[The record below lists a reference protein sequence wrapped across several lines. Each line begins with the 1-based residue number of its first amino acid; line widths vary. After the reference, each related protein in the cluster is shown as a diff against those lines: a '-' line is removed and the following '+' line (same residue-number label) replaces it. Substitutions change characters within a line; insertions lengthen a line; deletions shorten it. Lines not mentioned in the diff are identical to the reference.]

1 MNAGYK
7 EDTHTLKKKLFSSL
21 FLVVIAA
28 ALPFLSWCLA
38 DWAPEKETASS
49 WFQRS
54 GSLVVILAAY
64 AEYILFMTY
73 DYISPSNAAYV
84 VPFDVPT
91 WYKHFYNIISRIA
104 LTLLVVGTVIW
115 GYGDLL
121 HEYI

>member
-1 MNAGYK
+1 MNTGYK
-7 EDTHTLKKKLFSSL
+7 EDTRTLRRKLFLS
-21 FLVVIAA
+21 FILVVVAA
-28 ALPFLSWCLA
+28 TLPFLSWYLPE
-38 DWAPEKETASS
+38 WAPKNETAAS

-64 AEYILFMTY
+64 AEYILFKTY
-73 DYISPSNAAYV
+73 DYISPSEAAYA
-84 VPFDVPT
+84 VPFDVPS
-91 WYKHFYNIISRIA
+91 WYKHFYNVVSGVA